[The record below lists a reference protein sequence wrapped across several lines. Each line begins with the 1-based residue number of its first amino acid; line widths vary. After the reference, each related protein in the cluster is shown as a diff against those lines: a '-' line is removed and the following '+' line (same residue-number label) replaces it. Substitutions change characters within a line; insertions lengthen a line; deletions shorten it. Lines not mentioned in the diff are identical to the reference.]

1 MLSCS
6 WCASAMPSEMP
17 PPLPPPPPP
26 RASRVASVETIED
39 MEDAWHVHP
48 VRNSQAASRDQA
60 GKQITRQASGAVRLL
75 PLRVRLA
82 S

>member
-39 MEDAWHVHP
+39 MDDAWHVHP
-48 VRNSQAASRDQA
+48 VRNKA
-60 GKQITRQASGAVRLL
+60 
-75 PLRVRLA
+75 
-82 S
+82 